1 MKRKIIAI
9 GLASLFVIL
18 TFSSLSIAKEVR
30 RFNEPEGD
38 FLVVIHYKIKGELK
52 EIYKIL
58 EHATVKVMYAE
69 TQEVIDRLD
78 EGNEPGETSCD
89 EMYYFSLEDL
99 GIEDG
104 QELKVEA
111 SWKGETKIWNL
122 RFDADNF
129 QYRYYGFERESRC
142 VNKITDL
149 FQIILKNKQFR
160 LFSILSNV
168 LKI

>member
-18 TFSSLSIAKEVR
+18 TFSSLSVAKETKLC
-30 RFNEPEGD
+30 NESEYD
-38 FLVVIHYKIKGELK
+38 FLVVINYKINGEMK
-52 EIYKIL
+52 ELYKIIQR
-58 EHATVKVMYAE
+58 ATVKVIDSE
-69 TQEVIDRLD
+69 TQEIIEILY
-78 EGNEPGETSCD
+78 EGNEPGETPCD
-89 EMYYFSLEDL
+89 EMYYFNLEDL
-99 GIEDG
+99 GVSDD
-104 QELKVEA
+104 QELTVEA

-122 RFDADNF
+122 RFDADDF
-129 QYRYYGFERESRC
+129 QYRCHDFERESRC